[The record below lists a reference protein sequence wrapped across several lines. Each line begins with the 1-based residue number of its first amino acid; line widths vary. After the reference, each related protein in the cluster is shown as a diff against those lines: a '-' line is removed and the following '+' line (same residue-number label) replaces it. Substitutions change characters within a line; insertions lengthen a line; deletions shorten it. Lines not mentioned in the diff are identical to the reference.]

1 MKASWQ
7 YEDPKF
13 IWRTGIYV
21 MARGLNKG
29 PFRFWR
35 FDCSMKDWGSYEGQV
50 LVLAQAVGV
59 FVLLKQVG
67 QALQV
72 SLMKP
77 VNFLTAGTVSLD
89 DWDRSPNWK
98 QRGRCWA

>member
-1 MKASWQ
+1 
-7 YEDPKF
+7 
-13 IWRTGIYV
+13 
-21 MARGLNKG
+21 
-29 PFRFWR
+29 
-35 FDCSMKDWGSYEGQV
+35 MKDWGSYEGQV

-89 DWDRSPNWK
+89 D
-98 QRGRCWA
+98 